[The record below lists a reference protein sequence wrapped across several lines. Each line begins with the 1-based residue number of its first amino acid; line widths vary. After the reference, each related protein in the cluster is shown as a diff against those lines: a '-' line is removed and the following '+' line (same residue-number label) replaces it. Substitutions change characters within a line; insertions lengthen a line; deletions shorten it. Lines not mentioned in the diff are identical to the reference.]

1 MFHLSIH
8 TSKPHVVS
16 VYMTPNHHM
25 MSLYPTLQASLVLSV
40 CLTPQSSHVASLYP
54 LPQAPYAASLNPTP
68 QASRVA
74 SLYPLPR
81 ASYVV
86 SLYPTHWHLLLHAP
100 CQQPHSA
107 CPSAYSES
115 KIKSG
120 FICEHST
127 SAGDVS
133 PVSTSMLVIP
143 LFTPIAISV

>member
-74 SLYPLPR
+74 SLYPAPFSISPHVTSHNLTPQDPTLHLSIR
-81 ASYVV
+81 CLEHLM
-86 SLYPTHWHLLLHAP
+86 LY
-100 CQQPHSA
+100 
-107 CPSAYSES
+107 
-115 KIKSG
+115 
-120 FICEHST
+120 
-127 SAGDVS
+127 
-133 PVSTSMLVIP
+133 
-143 LFTPIAISV
+143 LFTRHTGIYCFMHLANNLTAPAPARTVNQK